1 MASSTKND
9 ALKAVRQR
17 KFLNKDFDGLRADLI
32 EYARTFYGENV
43 NNDFSEASLGGMMVD
58 LAAYV
63 GDVMSFYL
71 DHQFS
76 ELDPDFAVETA
87 NIERLLKKAGVE
99 ITGASP
105 AVVDQSFYIVVPA
118 TVINGV
124 SSPVPSALPVI
135 ESGSIVS
142 SDGGI
147 EYILLENIDFS
158 ETDSDGNLL
167 CDIEVGDAASD
178 GTPRSFVLKKTG
190 LCISGKRT
198 QENFTIGSFVKFRE
212 ITLLNSNVT
221 EIESVYDSLGNV
233 YYEVGSL
240 SQDTVYA
247 RRPNP
252 GSDADLVPEILELR
266 PAPYRFTKS
275 TNLDNRTTTLT
286 FGGGSAETIE
296 DDVIPDPSEFALPL
310 YGKTTFPRI
319 SIDPQQ
325 LITTRTL
332 GVASSNTTLTIN
344 YRYGGGLNHNAEANT
359 IRNIKTLGMTFPT
372 TITSDVAAKV
382 RGSAATKNTKRASGG
397 DDPPDIDELKTQI
410 PNARNSQSRIVTKPD
425 LISRIYLMPA
435 NFGRVFRAA
444 TRQNANNP
452 LASLLYVISR
462 DENSNLIV
470 SPDALKDNLRKYL
483 NDYRMIS
490 DAIDI
495 VDAQVINLRV
505 IFEAT
510 VDNSMNK
517 KVVLQNIIQKIQKYF
532 NIKNF
537 QIDQPI
543 VLSDIH
549 NIIYNNVGVLSV
561 NKLKIENLFGT
572 NGNRT
577 YSEAFFDVDA
587 NTTRGMIVPPAGSIF
602 EVKYPEF
609 DVIGK
614 AV

>member
-9 ALKAVRQR
+9 ALKSVRQR
-17 KFLNKDFDGLRADLI
+17 RYLNKDFDGLRADLI

-99 ITGASP
+99 VAGASP
-105 AVVDQSFYIVVPA
+105 AVVNQSFFIAVPA
-118 TVINGV
+118 VMINGV
-124 SSPVPSALPVI
+124 SSPSPTALPII
-135 ESGSIVS
+135 ESGTIVN

-147 EYILLENIDFS
+147 EYILLESIDFS
-158 ETDSDGNLL
+158 RTDPDGNLV
-167 CDIEVGDAASD
+167 CDISVGDASSD
-178 GTPRSFVLKKTG
+178 GTPRSFVLKQTG
-190 LCISGKRT
+190 VCISGKQT
-198 QENFTIGSFVKFRE
+198 QENFTIGSFTPFRQ
-212 ITLLNSNVT
+212 ITLLNANVT
-221 EIESVYDSLGNV
+221 EVESVYDSLGNV

-252 GSDADLVPEILELR
+252 GSDVDLVPEILELR
-266 PAPYRFTKS
+266 PAPYRYTKT

-310 YGKTTFPRI
+310 YGKATFARI

-344 YRYGGGLNHNAEANT
+344 YRYGGGLNHNAESNT
-359 IRNIKTLGMTFPT
+359 IRNVKTLGMTFPSGV
-372 TITSDVAAKV
+372 TSDVSSRV
-382 RGSAATKNTKRASGG
+382 RATVQTKNVKRASGG
-397 DDPPDIDELKTQI
+397 EDPPDIDELKTQI

-452 LASLLYVISR
+452 LASVLYVISR

-495 VDAQVINLRV
+495 VDAQVVNLRV

-561 NKLKIENLFGT
+561 NKLKVENLFGA

-577 YSEAFFDVDA
+577 YSDAFFDVDA
-587 NTTRGMIVPPAGSIF
+587 NTTRGMIVPVPGSIF
-602 EVKYPEF
+602 EVKYPDF
-609 DVIGK
+609 DIVGK

>member
-1 MASSTKND
+1 MASNTKND

-17 KFLNKDFDGLRADLI
+17 KYLNRDFDGFRADLI
-32 EYARTFYGENV
+32 DYARSFYGEKV

-76 ELDPDFAVETA
+76 ELDPDFAVETF

-105 AVVDQSFYIVVPA
+105 AVVKQSFFIEVPA
-118 TVINGV
+118 TVVDGV
-124 SSPVPSALPVI
+124 NVPNSSTLPLI
-135 ESGSIVS
+135 ESGTVVS
-142 SDGGI
+142 SDGGV
-147 EYILLENIDFS
+147 EYVLLENIDFS
-158 ETDSDGNLL
+158 ESDDEGNLL
-167 CDIEVGDAASD
+167 CDIQVGDSSSD
-178 GTPRSFVLKKTG
+178 GTPITFILKKSQI
-190 LCISGKRT
+190 CISGKRS
-198 QENFTIGSFVKFRE
+198 QENFTIGSFVPFRE
-212 ITLLNSNVT
+212 ITLLNANVT

-240 SQDTVYA
+240 SQDTVYF

-252 GSDADLVPEILELR
+252 GQDADLVPEILELR
-266 PAPYRFTKS
+266 PAPYRYSKS
-275 TNLDNRTTTLT
+275 TNLDSRTTTLI

-325 LITTRTL
+325 MITTRTL

-344 YRYGGGLNHNAEANT
+344 YRYGGGLSHNSEANT
-359 IRNIKTLGMTFPT
+359 IRNIKTMGMSFP
-372 TITSDVAAKV
+372 IAISSDLAAKV
-382 RGSAATKNTKRASGG
+382 RASAQTKNIKRASGG
-397 DDPPDIDELKTQI
+397 EDAPDIEELKTQI
-410 PNARNSQSRIVTKPD
+410 PNARNSQNRIVTKPD

-452 LASLLYVISR
+452 LASVLYVISR
-462 DENSNLIV
+462 DQNSNLIT
-470 SPDALKDNLRKYL
+470 SPDALKDNLRRYL

-495 VDAQVINLRV
+495 VDAQVINLK
-505 IFEAT
+505 ITFEST

-517 KVVLQNIIQKIQKYF
+517 KVVLQNVIQKLQKYF

-543 VLSDIH
+543 ILSDIH

-561 NKLKIENLFGT
+561 NKLKVESVFGT

-577 YSEAFFDVDA
+577 YSDSFFDVDT
-587 NTTRGMIVPPAGSIF
+587 NTTRGMIVPPPGAIF
-602 EVKYPEF
+602 EMKFPEV
-609 DVIGK
+609 DIVGK

>member
-43 NNDFSEASLGGMMVD
+43 NNDFSESSLGGLMVD
-58 LAAYV
+58 MAAYV

-71 DHQFS
+71 DHQFT
-76 ELDPDFAVETA
+76 EMDPNLAVETD
-87 NIERLLKKAGVE
+87 NIERLLRRAGVE

-105 AVVDQSFYIVVPA
+105 AVVMQSFFVEVPA
-118 TVINGV
+118 VSVNGV
-124 SSPVPSALPVI
+124 SIPDSSAIPTI
-135 ESGSIVS
+135 DAGTIVT

-147 EYILLENIDFS
+147 EYLLLDRIDY
-158 ETDSDGNLL
+158 TLRDVDGNLK
-167 CDIEVGDAASD
+167 CDIQVGDSTAD
-178 GTPRSFVLKKTG
+178 GTPRSFILKGTSI
-190 LCISGKRT
+190 CISGRQT
-198 QENFTIGSFVKFRE
+198 QESFTIGSFVAFRE
-212 ITLLNSNVT
+212 ITLSSPNVT
-221 EIESVYDSLGNV
+221 EIQSVYDSLGNS

-240 SQDTVYA
+240 SQDTVYS

-252 GSDADLVPEILELR
+252 GNDVDLVPELLELK
-266 PAPYRFTKS
+266 PAPYRYTKT
-275 TNLDNRTTTLT
+275 TNLDNRTTTLV

-310 YGKTTFPRI
+310 YGKTTFSRI

-332 GVASSNTTLTIN
+332 GVASSNVTLTIS
-344 YRYGGGLNHNAEANT
+344 YRYGGGLNHNAEPGT
-359 IRNIKTLGMTFPT
+359 IRNVKAMAMTFPSNV
-372 TITSDVAAKV
+372 TSDAAA
-382 RGSAATKNTKRASGG
+382 RIRSSAETKNVKRASGG
-397 DDPPDIDELKTQI
+397 EDPPDIDELKTLI

-452 LASLLYVISR
+452 LASILYVISR

-470 SPDALKDNLRKYL
+470 APDALKDNLRKYL

-495 VDAQVINLRV
+495 VDAQVINVRV

-510 VDNSMNK
+510 IDNSMNK
-517 KVVLQNIIQKIQKYF
+517 KIVLQNVIQKIQKYF

-537 QIDQPI
+537 QIDQPLI
-543 VLSDIH
+543 LSDLH
-549 NIIYNNVGVLSV
+549 NIIYNSIGVLSV
-561 NKLKIENLFGT
+561 NKLKIENVFGAV
-572 NGNRT
+572 GNKV
-577 YSEAFFDVDA
+577 YSDAFFDIDS
-587 NTTRGMIVPPAGSIF
+587 NTTRGMVVPSPGSIF
-602 EVKYPEF
+602 ELRFPEN
-609 DVIGK
+609 DIVGK